1 MTSIKAIPKQTRV
14 TSTTLSALKRIT
26 RIEART
32 PGYICQSL
40 YATAES
46 RVRKLLRQAADKP
59 TPNHK
64 RALHHAVTY
73 RDAIKLALDDIE
85 PNTLHVVPRRTTR
98 AVGDSSRLAT
108 ARIRYKYATRRE
120 QLLIVKYEDAKDNR
134 DAAFALYERIRA
146 EYTLATIDAEE
157 SLAERRMLNPDAR
170 NQRGVRPHI
179 HNLYT
184 QAVKARKV
192 ALKAQ
197 AQATTARSRLTRC
210 RKSRDRYA
218 EQIAEIEKNFFSP
231 A

>member
-1 MTSIKAIPKQTRV
+1 MTSIKAIPKRTRV
-14 TSTTLSALKRIT
+14 TSTTLSALKRIMKV
-26 RIEART
+26 EARS

-40 YATAES
+40 FATAEN
-46 RVRKLLRQAADKP
+46 RVRRILRQAVDTP

-98 AVGDSSRLAT
+98 APGESSKLAT
-108 ARIRYKYATRRE
+108 ARIRHKYATRRE
-120 QLLIVKYEDAKDNR
+120 QSLIVAYEDAKDAR

-157 SLAERRMLNPDAR
+157 SLAERRLVNPDAR

-179 HNLYT
+179 HNLYI
-184 QAVKARKV
+184 QAVKARRV
-192 ALKAQ
+192 AIKAQ
-197 AQATTARSRLTRC
+197 QRATTARARLARC
-210 RKSRDRYA
+210 RASRNRYA
-218 EQIAEIEKNFFSP
+218 EQITVIEKNFYLP
-231 A
+231 E